1 MTVMVFQKK
10 VTDMRFN
17 SMVTGLFA
25 GLAFFCTSC
34 AAADGKGTNLVEKAI
49 RVPQSACRVQ
59 VLVLAFD
66 RGAIEPL
73 LKESKLSAPA
83 LLSLWEAG
91 KGRLFAVQSTLAS
104 SASGGGKMD
113 ATRQEYLYKGTRY
126 VGATMAMGATSG
138 TPAYVPDYE
147 QRNLGMTL
155 RAAIVDGAEAKAP
168 VITVDA
174 SEDFTFKPKGDA
186 LPESGGIEKFSSV
199 GTIKASTT
207 CRMPFGEQILL
218 GGGAESPDKK
228 EFLFVIGRAD
238 PADESEKK

>member
-1 MTVMVFQKK
+1 
-10 VTDMRFN
+10 
-17 SMVTGLFA
+17 
-25 GLAFFCTSC
+25 
-34 AAADGKGTNLVEKAI
+34 
-49 RVPQSACRVQ
+49 VQ

-73 LKESKLSAPA
+73 LKEAKLSAPA

-104 SASGGGKMD
+104 SALGGGKMD

-126 VGATMAMGATSG
+126 FGAPMAKGSTSG
-138 TPAYVPDYE
+138 TPAYEPAYE
-147 QRNLGMTL
+147 QRDLRMTL

-174 SEDFTFKPKGDA
+174 SEEFTFKPTGDA
-186 LPESGGIEKFSSV
+186 VAESGGIEKYTRI
-199 GTIKASTT
+199 GIIKASTT

-238 PADESEKK
+238 PADEPEKK